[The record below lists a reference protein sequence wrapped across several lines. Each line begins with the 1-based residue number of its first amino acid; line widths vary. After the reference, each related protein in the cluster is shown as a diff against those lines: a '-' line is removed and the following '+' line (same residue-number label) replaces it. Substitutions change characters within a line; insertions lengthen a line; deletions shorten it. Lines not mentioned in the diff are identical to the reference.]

1 MRIGATLLTL
11 SLAPLLACILVFAVW
26 LPQDMN
32 RYEEYGA
39 AEPCGAD
46 APAKEWEDCLRTVS
60 FTVDS
65 TRNTSSRNGGYRAAL
80 SGAPL
85 WNRTVEFGGP
95 DPLLERLRP
104 GDRVTGTVWRGDI
117 TALSRGGVRQST
129 SGEPRDEPQM
139 TAAIGTFA
147 GLLAA
152 LGFWLGAMRLTR
164 PHDRETFTWAQ
175 YGKPL
180 LIALLIA
187 CCGVGLPFVWLG
199 LPWWLVPAVV
209 VPLMVYTA
217 GLVHRYR
224 QPRAAQQPAP
234 VPE

>member
-1 MRIGATLLTL
+1 MRIGATLLML
-11 SLAPLLACILVFAVW
+11 SLVPLLACVLVFGVW

-39 AEPCGAD
+39 AEPCGVG

-60 FTVDS
+60 FTVDN
-65 TRNTSSRNGGYRAAL
+65 TRNTRSRSSGYRAAL

-85 WNRTVEFGGP
+85 WNRTVEFGSP

-117 TALSRGGVRQST
+117 TSLSQGDVRQST
-129 SGEPRDEPQM
+129 SEEPRDEPQM

-152 LGFWLGAMRLTR
+152 LGFWLGAMRLAEPR
-164 PHDRETFTWAQ
+164 DREHRTWAG
-175 YGKPL
+175 YGKPF
-180 LIALLIA
+180 LITLLIA
-187 CCGVGLPFVWLG
+187 CVGVGLPSVWIG
-199 LPWWLVPAVV
+199 LPWWLVPALV
-209 VPLMVYTA
+209 VPLMAYV
-217 GLVHRYR
+217 GQWIHRHQPQPRYR
-224 QPRAAQQPAP
+224 GSRPRS
-234 VPE
+234 